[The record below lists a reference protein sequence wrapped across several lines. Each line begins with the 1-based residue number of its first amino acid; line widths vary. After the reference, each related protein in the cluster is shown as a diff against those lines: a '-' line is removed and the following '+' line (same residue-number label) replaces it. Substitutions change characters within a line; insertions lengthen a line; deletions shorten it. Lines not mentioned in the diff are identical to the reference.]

1 MQEQQ
6 RLARNANRLT
16 ECYEVFAEALTR
28 VIEDLQQLGFR
39 PRIQEAWRSPEAQLE
54 AVNSGNSELRFGFH
68 NVTGADGRKEALAV
82 DLLDDDAPL
91 QPSRRYVLTLAAV
104 ARDHGL
110 ETGITWG
117 LQRSTRQQIDRAIRE
132 RNFDAPG
139 KIGWDPCHVEV
150 TGMTPAQARQ
160 GQRPT
165 PDLLQLSPETSSQPV
180 AAGASELRTLLVR
193 AVAGPARL
201 RVGDVATYRATGY
214 NLPDPT
220 PDEKAGINWDVV
232 SGGQAIAEFPAAGEI
247 LTFEIATGLSGRT
260 IRVRP
265 FRNSPTDRVSVVTS
279 IAAVTDPIE
288 TGEPG
293 TTVSQTP
300 KVVSLEREGP
310 RFFARVDGG
319 ARFFVGSDVVF
330 EGHRGLMNTR
340 DELGNPYNPADYR
353 GRFGFWA
360 DFIYP
365 TALCESRGYFQRLN
379 TYDAARFTFGFF
391 QLAAHTPND
400 NFVVFL
406 RQSLDLPRAAAYFPE
421 LTLRDNAV
429 HRLTEQGL
437 VRLETADSTQGLL
450 QYLNPNRDVVDEREV
465 INAAKFV
472 HWSLNDVAH
481 RDLQV
486 AFTIS
491 QQKKKLA
498 QYHQLYRLDGVV
510 DTVCLVVA
518 DIRHQGRAKSRHIIE
533 ALESQ
538 DALGNLLQIG
548 EDRFPERIRTL
559 RAALEAGEEEG
570 MLGRRTYASASNDFV
585 PL

>member
-1 MQEQQ
+1 MQEPQ
-6 RLARNANRLT
+6 RLACNVDRLT

-28 VIEDLQQLGFR
+28 VIEDMQRLGFR

-91 QPSRRYVLTLAAV
+91 QPSRRYLLTLAAV
-104 ARDHGL
+104 AHDHGL

-117 LQRSTRQQIDRAIRE
+117 LQRSTRRQLERAIRE

-139 KIGWDPCHVEV
+139 KFGWDPCHIQVM
-150 TGMTPAQARQ
+150 GMTPAQARQ
-160 GQRPT
+160 GERPT
-165 PDLLQLSPETSSQPV
+165 SDILQPPADASGRPV
-180 AAGASELRTLLVR
+180 AASASELRTLLVR
-193 AVAGPARL
+193 AVAGPARM
-201 RVGDVATYRATGY
+201 RVGDIATYQATGF
-214 NLPDPT
+214 NLSDPT
-220 PDEKAGINWDVV
+220 PAEKAGINWDVV
-232 SGGQAIAEFPAAGEI
+232 SGGQAIAEFPAAGET
-247 LTFEIATGLSGRT
+247 LTFEAATGLSGRT

-279 IAAVTDPIE
+279 IAAVTDTIE
-288 TGEPG
+288 TGETG
-293 TTVSQTP
+293 TAVSQTP

-310 RFFARVDGG
+310 RFFARINGG
-319 ARFFVGSDVVF
+319 ARFFVGSDVVYA
-330 EGHRGLMNTR
+330 GHRGLMNTR
-340 DELGNPYNPADYR
+340 DESGNPYNPADYR

-360 DFIYP
+360 DLIYP
-365 TALCESRGYFQRLN
+365 TALCESRGFFQRLN

-400 NFVVFL
+400 NFVVLL
-406 RQSLDLPRAAAYFPE
+406 RQVLELPLAAAYFPE
-421 LTLRDNAV
+421 LTLHDGAV
-429 HRLTEQGL
+429 HRLSDQGL
-437 VRLETADSTQGLL
+437 VRLETADSTEGLL
-450 QYLNPNRDVVDEREV
+450 QYFNPNRDVVDEREV

-472 HWSLNDVAH
+472 HWSLNDLAH

-486 AFTIS
+486 AFTIA

-498 QYHQLYRLDGVV
+498 QYNQLYQLEGVV

-533 ALESQ
+533 ALESR
-538 DALGNLLQIG
+538 DALGHLLQIG

-559 RAALEAGEEEG
+559 RSALEAGEEEG
-570 MLGRRTYASASNDFV
+570 LFGRRMYAAASNDFV
-585 PL
+585 PV